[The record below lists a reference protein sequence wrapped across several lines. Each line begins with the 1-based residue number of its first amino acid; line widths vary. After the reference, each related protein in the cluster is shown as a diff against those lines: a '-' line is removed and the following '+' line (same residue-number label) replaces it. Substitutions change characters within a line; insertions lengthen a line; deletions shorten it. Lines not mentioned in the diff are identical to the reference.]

1 MNNYLLQDITD
12 NVIPLS
18 IVKADNK
25 LEALLKALEGL
36 LKDEIL
42 TIEDICESVGISLE
56 EITNIKTYE

>member
-1 MNNYLLQDITD
+1 MNNYLLQDIMD

-42 TIEDICESVGISLE
+42 TIEDICESIGISLE